1 MKRLACLLPLL
12 ACLADA
18 APAIDQT
25 GEELTVRTARY
36 AATFAADSGLLHT
49 LALADGTPLLVSSRV
64 YNDVLPDGRKG
75 FGPKATAPAKA
86 TPQADGSVVVEVA
99 GRLLDAEGN
108 PHPVFPLGYRA
119 RYQFDDSAQVRLAV
133 SLVPEFDSEAV
144 YGFAAHILSLA
155 AHREFFVNT
164 ADGLISELA
173 ATRSTRTYQSEGEP
187 LSMENPYLGVV
198 LQSGQVVVFRFV
210 AGVDSL
216 LNIFL
221 HDSGT
226 GPTHLFLAQL
236 SGPTSRQTRK
246 GDAWTHEL
254 VIETIPLAEWGKTTP

>member
-12 ACLADA
+12 VGLATA
-18 APAIDQT
+18 APVVDQT
-25 GEELTVRTARY
+25 GDELTVRTARY
-36 AATFAADSGLLHT
+36 TATFATDSGLLHT
-49 LALADGTPLLVSSRV
+49 LALADGTPLLASTRV
-64 YNDVLPDGRKG
+64 YNDVLPDGRRS
-75 FGPKATAPAKA
+75 FGPKATAPGKA
-86 TPQADGSVVVEVA
+86 TPQADGSVLVEVA
-99 GRLLDAEGN
+99 GRLLDAEGY

-119 RYQFDDSAQVRLAV
+119 RYQFDDSARVRLAV
-133 SLVPEFDSEAV
+133 SLVAEFDSEAV
-144 YGFAAHILSLA
+144 YGFAAHVLSLA

-173 ATRSTRTYQSEGEP
+173 ATGSRRTYQSEGEP
-187 LSMENPYLGVV
+187 LSMDNPYLGVV
-198 LQSGQVVVFRFV
+198 LQSDQVVVFRFTR
-210 AGVDSL
+210 GLDSL

-236 SGPTSRQTRK
+236 SGSTSRQTSK

-254 VIETIPLAEWGKTTP
+254 VIETIPLAEWGKPNP

>member
-1 MKRLACLLPLL
+1 MLFR
-12 ACLADA
+12 
-18 APAIDQT
+18 
-25 GEELTVRTARY
+25 
-36 AATFAADSGLLHT
+36 
-49 LALADGTPLLVSSRV
+49 
-64 YNDVLPDGRKG
+64 
-75 FGPKATAPAKA
+75 
-86 TPQADGSVVVEVA
+86 
-99 GRLLDAEGN
+99 
-108 PHPVFPLGYRA
+108 
-119 RYQFDDSAQVRLAV
+119 
-133 SLVPEFDSEAV
+133 
-144 YGFAAHILSLA
+144 SLA

-210 AGVDSL
+210 GGLDSL

-226 GPTHLFLAQL
+226 GPTNLFLAQL
-236 SGPTSRQTRK
+236 SGSTSRQTRK

-254 VIETIPLAEWGKTTP
+254 VIEAIPLAEWGKTTP